1 MKAQILVAPRQFDL
15 VEVPTPTADDVPPGG
30 VLLRVLAGGICGSDL
45 PHWKGMRSPDPRDHG
60 AVAAGIPGLP
70 MHEVAG
76 DVVHSKHPRL
86 RPGARV
92 VGWATGFD
100 GLAEYV
106 VTPGDAVAVV
116 DASLPPEVAV
126 MLQPLA
132 CVLHTVERLGSI
144 EGVRVAVLGLGPIGL
159 LFGHVFASRD
169 AARVV
174 GVDRVDRSDVAA
186 GYGFDEVV
194 VASADRWAAHL
205 PEADRPA
212 VVVEAIG
219 HQAGT
224 LTDAVVAAAPRGV
237 IFYFGVPDDPVYP
250 LPMRTFLRKDLTL
263 ISGVTRDYAR
273 GITEAEEYVRAYPDL
288 LERYVTH
295 VLPFEQA
302 QEAYHLAERPA
313 VGQRKVVLR
322 VGG

>member
-1 MKAQILVAPRQFDL
+1 
-15 VEVPTPTADDVPPGG
+15 
-30 VLLRVLAGGICGSDL
+30 
-45 PHWKGMRSPDPRDHG
+45 
-60 AVAAGIPGLP
+60 
-70 MHEVAG
+70 
-76 DVVHSKHPRL
+76 
-86 RPGARV
+86 
-92 VGWATGFD
+92 
-100 GLAEYV
+100 
-106 VTPGDAVAVV
+106 
-116 DASLPPEVAV
+116 

-132 CVLHTVERLGSI
+132 CVLHAVERLPSI

-159 LFGHVFASRD
+159 LFGHVLASWD

-205 PEADRPA
+205 PEADQPA

-273 GITEAEEYVRAYPDL
+273 GIAEAEEYVRAYPDL